1 MRLELNGEPVEV
13 RATTLAELV
22 EEQGYQPRAVATAL
36 DGVFVP
42 LPCRAGTA
50 LRDGARIEVLSPMQG
65 G

>member
-22 EEQGYQPRAVATAL
+22 EEQGYPPRAVATAL

-42 LPCRAGTA
+42 VPCRAATT
-50 LRDGARIEVLSPMQG
+50 LTDGVKVEVLSPMQG